1 MDIQSSYHTIF
12 EETNSIYH
20 NVLSE
25 VVSRVGLENAY
36 SWNNTVEF
44 KEDADVLIKMA
55 NDDTD
60 EYEVYG
66 IMSAEYGAF
75 GLLLNDKKKE
85 RIIGTLHMFPG
96 FIQVHRMDSLF

>member
-1 MDIQSSYHTIF
+1 M
-12 EETNSIYH
+12 
-20 NVLSE
+20 
-25 VVSRVGLENAY
+25 
-36 SWNNTVEF
+36 EF

-75 GLLLNDKKKE
+75 GLLLNDKKEGPGVSRKV
-85 RIIGTLHMFPG
+85 IGLPLISTL
-96 FIQVHRMDSLF
+96 

>member
-1 MDIQSSYHTIF
+1 M
-12 EETNSIYH
+12 
-20 NVLSE
+20 
-25 VVSRVGLENAY
+25 
-36 SWNNTVEF
+36 EF

>member
-1 MDIQSSYHTIF
+1 M
-12 EETNSIYH
+12 
-20 NVLSE
+20 
-25 VVSRVGLENAY
+25 
-36 SWNNTVEF
+36 EF

-75 GLLLNDKKKE
+75 GLLLNDKKE
-85 RIIGTLHMFPG
+85 GEDHWNFAYVPW
-96 FIQVHRMDSLF
+96 FY